1 MARTPREDL
10 GSGKKSDRRS
20 AARTIQ
26 LLEVARRFYIDT
38 ESKVVIA
45 KRLGIS
51 RFTVSRLLEQA
62 RSSGL
67 VRIDIRPPAD
77 VDFALSSALMQK
89 TSLKRAIVLPS
100 ADPASELGLLAD
112 AAALVSRRG
121 RGFRGCPRPGG
132 GSNDQPDP
140 RPDRG
145 TDGPGDRAIVRCQQ
159 GIVFRARSRRDDP
172 RDGDAFPAAR
182 PSPYTHHSSSTTR
195 RSSLP
200 CASRSASPI
209 ASPSFPS

>member
-1 MARTPREDL
+1 MELDMARTPREDL

-77 VDFALSSALMQK
+77 VDFALASALMQK
-89 TSLKRAIVLPS
+89 TNLKRALVLPS
-100 ADPASELGLLAD
+100 ADPASKLGLLAD
-112 AAALVSRRG
+112 AAAS
-121 RGFRGCPRPGG
+121 
-132 GSNDQPDP
+132 
-140 RPDRG
+140 
-145 TDGPGDRAIVRCQQ
+145 
-159 GIVFRARSRRDDP
+159 
-172 RDGDAFPAAR
+172 
-182 PSPYTHHSSSTTR
+182 
-195 RSSLP
+195 
-200 CASRSASPI
+200 
-209 ASPSFPS
+209 